1 MTESLDNPLDLPLEN
16 GWRQCQAW
24 ISQRIG
30 QEEATSWLED
40 LRLTDLRA
48 QRVVLSGVPNSFF
61 KMRIT
66 TRFRPLILE
75 GLRTAFPGIAFAP
88 ELSLELRVGGEP
100 FAPEASTSRASHAPP
115 NPGNLAHGENGSPPR
130 GESEDSQW
138 DFTRFFP
145 APGNESALRFSQEV
159 AAQPGTRFNP
169 LLIVGATGL
178 GKTHLLQAIA
188 LEWSR
193 RPQPIQ
199 ALYRTGE
206 EFKNDVLDAITRRRM
221 PALREVYR
229 SADALLLDGLEYLMI
244 SPKSQE
250 ELLHTFD
257 ALQRAGTQLVFTAAG
272 FPGEIPRMLPALR
285 SRLEMGLIA
294 EVAPVD
300 EETRRKIVSARAST
314 AGIFLPEEVT
324 LLLASRITRNL
335 RQLDGAVIRLAAH
348 ASLYDLPITLEFA
361 QTYAEP
367 YFDTYNETGGAAL
380 PPDLIL
386 ERVADRFGITVR
398 ALKERGRGA
407 AIVNARRVAIH
418 LLKTR
423 GLCSY
428 PHIGALLGNRAHST
442 IVEGHQYFLAEM
454 EKNPRLKGKLARIT
468 EEFPT

>member
-1 MTESLDNPLDLPLEN
+1 LDNPLDLPLEN
-16 GWRQCQAW
+16 GWRQCKVW
-24 ISQRIG
+24 IG
-30 QEEATSWLED
+30 QRVGMEEATSWLED
-40 LRLTDLRA
+40 LRLTDLHS
-48 QRVVLSGVPNSFF
+48 QRVILSGVPNSFF

-75 GLRTAFPGIAFAP
+75 GLRMAFPEIAFAP

-100 FAPEASTSRASHAPP
+100 VAPEAPAARASHAPP
-115 NPGNLAHGENGSPPR
+115 HPGNPTNGEDGSPPH
-130 GESEDSQW
+130 GEYEAAKW
-138 DFTRFFP
+138 DFTRFFS

-159 AAQPGTRFNP
+159 AAQPGMRFNP

-178 GKTHLLQAIA
+178 GKTHLLQAIG

-257 ALQRAGTQLVFTAAG
+257 AYQRAGNQLVFTAAG
-272 FPGEIPRMLPALR
+272 FPGEMPRMLPALR

-300 EETRRKIVSARAST
+300 EETRRKIVFARART
-314 AGIFLPEEVT
+314 EGIFLPEEVA
-324 LLLASRITRNL
+324 LLLASRITGNL

-348 ASLYDLPITLEFA
+348 ASLYGLPITVDFA
-361 QTYAEP
+361 ETYAQP
-367 YFDTYNETGGAAL
+367 YFDAHNENGGAAL

-386 ERVADRFGITVR
+386 ERVADRFGLTVR

-407 AIVNARRVAIH
+407 AVVNARRVAIH

-454 EKNPRLKGKLARIT
+454 ERNPRLKGKLARIA